1 MASKQ
6 WTAEDIEKIWNSTG
20 SGAQT
25 NTAPL
30 PTLNN
35 TSKKA
40 NTSSTYK
47 IKPYENKQYTA
58 EDIEKVWKNVERGK
72 QVQSEMKTKANSA
85 PAKHRTVPTK
95 EQAEHEKINERV
107 NEMAKETEKN
117 LRAQDMANISRKLGD
132 NNTTRYNSRFSL
144 DKPTQKD
151 AGQKLSQLSY
161 TRALERQEKAKKNAE
176 RTAEANAHRENDRQR
191 IENEVKA
198 IQAKGDMASQEELDR
213 YDELL
218 KTAEKR
224 GFIEH
229 DSPYLVSREKYNQ
242 LKQGTN
248 LDGDLEP
255 LAMAY
260 STDQGT
266 RGRGVRAIEGMGY
279 NSVDDYVD
287 QLSKRYEL
295 TPDEVRDVVK
305 TYQSNKTRA
314 QERQAAIKMYEYG
327 QKHPIAGGVL
337 SALASPASGV
347 EGYYNVAANMLTGD
361 NRNQSNLL
369 SNITEYSKQG
379 GAEHYDSK
387 AAQNAYNFIVG
398 GAGMALNARGGGLPA
413 IASMSGNTANEA
425 MNMAIERGVTP
436 EQAAAYGALAG
447 GADTVFNAIGFNAIE
462 DRLKAETVKGV
473 KDVLKNLGAGALTEA
488 GENVAQ
494 DITQTVADEI
504 INGQNSEIRKAYEDY
519 VFSGMTKE
527 DAFKQ
532 TAVDYA
538 TQLRDSA
545 ATGAIGGAVFSG
557 MGMAGKDVA
566 LPVLNKAA
574 GKAIDWKTSRD
585 SQKAS
590 DLRARLLSNE
600 AEVPTMDEA
609 NRIGAEPIT
618 EAESAPIE
626 GLNTETITKENAPQ
640 DYATNLRNTLEN
652 AEPIEK
658 AHMLVDAG
666 YYEDMQEA
674 GKAYQNGTLDADVEQ
689 YLSIME
695 KNGDPTPTKPIV
707 EVNDY
712 DRDALNEKYNGEW
725 EAMRKGMIKEYTGA
739 SDEKVDQYYNEL
751 DKFFSGSGS
760 SANVEILDDYVEHAP
775 AYKGEMRRG
784 MHFRT
789 GDGEYDK
796 FMAKVHEGSV
806 VTLDK
811 PSSWASDWQV
821 ARRFSHLRDP
831 YYDSIEIVC
840 NQNRTSTPVSFANF
854 HGEDEIL
861 SSSKASWTLLKED
874 TAVLDNGSRKTIL
887 YVVETGDNTPP
898 RNAITIPEEG
908 SVPNESPSTANIEN
922 TGEIIPNNVP
932 PRVGESPSLLAE
944 TPTQAEINTQRARE
958 ISLRAEEESFQ
969 RSMREMQNEA
979 PAETPGKNIVM
990 AEDIGAMPR
999 ANAKEKAESIES
1011 EPVNRESFNREGQ
1024 AQFMTNTVPGAGIYN
1039 KTTYDNSPTL
1049 QEIAKVAK
1057 TSNEESFSNAM
1068 DVVKTRGQEWYD
1080 DVVNDRYKLGES
1092 KDKANTDF
1100 DTGMIILQGLADELE
1115 FAQTDAERQ
1124 AIVARRDA
1132 LLRKMKDFSHN
1143 MAIGLQAHAKW
1154 ANTAD
1159 GAIMAG
1165 ERLLGTREK
1174 VWAGRNKSKVEG
1186 NKRIAQ
1192 ALSKIGYDGSM
1203 EKAEKAPLSHD
1214 QIKKGVLAEI
1224 QKEFGSVEDKFTDSD
1239 IEFLTNLAENG
1250 VSVDVIADE
1259 IMHKLNHGEWYTI
1272 DESTPVKLQ
1281 KSSKLASILKGMGDE
1296 SRKEANKPLDN
1307 GYPKKSHATIVE
1319 EVTNTLSDEYAG
1331 LGLDNPNDI
1340 EFIATM
1346 IEEGVPNW
1354 QIEDEINHRVQTG
1367 EWYTLDE
1374 SIEQPKPT
1382 NQRFKNA
1389 LNSLVG
1395 EPTEKVEKPAPTLD
1409 ELKEQIRNTLAE
1421 ESSSTI
1427 EPTDENIDYLAGL
1440 MSQGAT
1446 TAEIADALDTYMA
1459 TGSFGISAETQ
1470 AEVNSYF
1477 KAMDRVN
1484 PESKEY
1490 AQLQAEAFRL
1500 IANEVNGKA
1509 GALEKFDAWRY
1520 LAMLGNPKTMLRN
1533 LVGNTMFNAVT
1544 GISNTVAA
1552 LGEEAA
1558 DRRSIKKTGQ
1568 GIKNRTRAVINPF
1581 DRTAINTAK
1590 NDFDLMRYVSGAGT
1604 KYKDTKNALRDASSV
1619 FDSKA
1624 VQLYE
1629 KFVNAGISDTFAVRN
1644 KYATSLLGYMKAN
1657 GLTQADMDASY
1668 KYDELNRL
1676 SRRKLL
1682 TESERA
1688 EMDSLREIHQKMEDA
1703 RDFALKEA
1711 EYATFHEDNKFAD
1724 TLSKWSNDSAVAK
1737 IFIDGMVP
1745 FKKTPANVLRSGLE
1759 YSPLGI
1765 TKSGY
1770 LTIKRAIETKGN
1782 YADTYEKAGV
1792 FNKDKTKEIKRTY
1805 ANDVIDSWSKSLTG
1819 TVMAGLGYLLY
1830 SKGVLQSDNEDEKYQ
1845 DDLEGL
1851 QNFSIKLNGHTY
1863 TIDWAAPAV
1872 MPLLL
1877 GAEVKKVMDENAISG
1892 RDMDADEVIRIINS
1906 TLNPIMETSMLQGV
1920 QNTFETMAR
1929 QASNNNGAEFIG
1941 GTIGSLATNLATG
1954 YATQAIP
1961 TLSGQVARTLDG
1973 TRRTTDTASTS
1984 AAGSEAEKQLRKTA
1998 NKIPFLSRINNP
2010 YVDARG
2016 ETRSNNP
2023 LEYTEGEPLKNFGK
2037 GLVNFAYQSI
2047 SPGYLQKIDT
2057 RPSDVIARNAYNGL
2071 DENGKPIKDAD
2082 VFANWKSQVKI
2093 NGQKLNPD
2101 QMYNYR
2107 VASGQ
2112 ANTQIR
2118 EKLATEDWFN
2128 NLSADRQTEILK
2140 NTNSLVDHIGKAA
2153 ADPTYSTESSA
2164 YEAYEKNGI
2173 DGVIEFYRES
2183 AHNKDIKS
2191 ELGSTADFQ
2200 KQLYDSGNEARM
2212 AKYKEGLSV
2221 AQQIMPD
2228 KTSLTEEQFLKYEKY
2243 GADALKKELNYAKK
2257 ADELGVSNG
2266 KTFQTLV
2273 SKGVSDA
2280 QIKTAYDA
2288 ITSTKT
2294 GEDEYGRDQY
2304 MSFNEDSYNLYQKY
2318 GSAGLKEYQEMKQQ
2332 GVSYETW
2339 QQAHKA
2345 IPTLSKSSYVKMFK
2359 AMDGK
2364 TGSDAD
2370 GTISQKE
2377 LLYLFNKNNYSE
2389 SQAKAYWNAFGKIS
2403 GEDAW
2408 KSVPVLKY
2416 NKKTGKN
2423 EWTTESKKKAK

>member
-1 MASKQ
+1 
-6 WTAEDIEKIWNSTG
+6 
-20 SGAQT
+20 
-25 NTAPL
+25 
-30 PTLNN
+30 
-35 TSKKA
+35 
-40 NTSSTYK
+40 
-47 IKPYENKQYTA
+47 
-58 EDIEKVWKNVERGK
+58 
-72 QVQSEMKTKANSA
+72 
-85 PAKHRTVPTK
+85 
-95 EQAEHEKINERV
+95 
-107 NEMAKETEKN
+107 
-117 LRAQDMANISRKLGD
+117 
-132 NNTTRYNSRFSL
+132 
-144 DKPTQKD
+144 
-151 AGQKLSQLSY
+151 
-161 TRALERQEKAKKNAE
+161 
-176 RTAEANAHRENDRQR
+176 
-191 IENEVKA
+191 
-198 IQAKGDMASQEELDR
+198 
-213 YDELL
+213 
-218 KTAEKR
+218 
-224 GFIEH
+224 
-229 DSPYLVSREKYNQ
+229 
-242 LKQGTN
+242 
-248 LDGDLEP
+248 
-255 LAMAY
+255 
-260 STDQGT
+260 
-266 RGRGVRAIEGMGY
+266 
-279 NSVDDYVD
+279 
-287 QLSKRYEL
+287 
-295 TPDEVRDVVK
+295 
-305 TYQSNKTRA
+305 
-314 QERQAAIKMYEYG
+314 
-327 QKHPIAGGVL
+327 
-337 SALASPASGV
+337 
-347 EGYYNVAANMLTGD
+347 
-361 NRNQSNLL
+361 
-369 SNITEYSKQG
+369 
-379 GAEHYDSK
+379 
-387 AAQNAYNFIVG
+387 
-398 GAGMALNARGGGLPA
+398 
-413 IASMSGNTANEA
+413 
-425 MNMAIERGVTP
+425 
-436 EQAAAYGALAG
+436 
-447 GADTVFNAIGFNAIE
+447 
-462 DRLKAETVKGV
+462 
-473 KDVLKNLGAGALTEA
+473 
-488 GENVAQ
+488 
-494 DITQTVADEI
+494 
-504 INGQNSEIRKAYEDY
+504 
-519 VFSGMTKE
+519 
-527 DAFKQ
+527 
-532 TAVDYA
+532 
-538 TQLRDSA
+538 
-545 ATGAIGGAVFSG
+545 
-557 MGMAGKDVA
+557 
-566 LPVLNKAA
+566 
-574 GKAIDWKTSRD
+574 
-585 SQKAS
+585 
-590 DLRARLLSNE
+590 
-600 AEVPTMDEA
+600 
-609 NRIGAEPIT
+609 
-618 EAESAPIE
+618 
-626 GLNTETITKENAPQ
+626 
-640 DYATNLRNTLEN
+640 
-652 AEPIEK
+652 
-658 AHMLVDAG
+658 
-666 YYEDMQEA
+666 
-674 GKAYQNGTLDADVEQ
+674 
-689 YLSIME
+689 
-695 KNGDPTPTKPIV
+695 
-707 EVNDY
+707 
-712 DRDALNEKYNGEW
+712 
-725 EAMRKGMIKEYTGA
+725 
-739 SDEKVDQYYNEL
+739 
-751 DKFFSGSGS
+751 
-760 SANVEILDDYVEHAP
+760 
-775 AYKGEMRRG
+775 
-784 MHFRT
+784 
-789 GDGEYDK
+789 
-796 FMAKVHEGSV
+796 
-806 VTLDK
+806 
-811 PSSWASDWQV
+811 
-821 ARRFSHLRDP
+821 
-831 YYDSIEIVC
+831 
-840 NQNRTSTPVSFANF
+840 
-854 HGEDEIL
+854 
-861 SSSKASWTLLKED
+861 
-874 TAVLDNGSRKTIL
+874 
-887 YVVETGDNTPP
+887 
-898 RNAITIPEEG
+898 
-908 SVPNESPSTANIEN
+908 
-922 TGEIIPNNVP
+922 
-932 PRVGESPSLLAE
+932 
-944 TPTQAEINTQRARE
+944 
-958 ISLRAEEESFQ
+958 
-969 RSMREMQNEA
+969 
-979 PAETPGKNIVM
+979 
-990 AEDIGAMPR
+990 
-999 ANAKEKAESIES
+999 
-1011 EPVNRESFNREGQ
+1011 
-1024 AQFMTNTVPGAGIYN
+1024 
-1039 KTTYDNSPTL
+1039 
-1049 QEIAKVAK
+1049 
-1057 TSNEESFSNAM
+1057 
-1068 DVVKTRGQEWYD
+1068 
-1080 DVVNDRYKLGES
+1080 
-1092 KDKANTDF
+1092 
-1100 DTGMIILQGLADELE
+1100 
-1115 FAQTDAERQ
+1115 
-1124 AIVARRDA
+1124 
-1132 LLRKMKDFSHN
+1132 
-1143 MAIGLQAHAKW
+1143 
-1154 ANTAD
+1154 
-1159 GAIMAG
+1159 
-1165 ERLLGTREK
+1165 
-1174 VWAGRNKSKVEG
+1174 
-1186 NKRIAQ
+1186 
-1192 ALSKIGYDGSM
+1192 
-1203 EKAEKAPLSHD
+1203 
-1214 QIKKGVLAEI
+1214 
-1224 QKEFGSVEDKFTDSD
+1224 
-1239 IEFLTNLAENG
+1239 
-1250 VSVDVIADE
+1250 
-1259 IMHKLNHGEWYTI
+1259 
-1272 DESTPVKLQ
+1272 
-1281 KSSKLASILKGMGDE
+1281 
-1296 SRKEANKPLDN
+1296 
-1307 GYPKKSHATIVE
+1307 
-1319 EVTNTLSDEYAG
+1319 
-1331 LGLDNPNDI
+1331 
-1340 EFIATM
+1340 
-1346 IEEGVPNW
+1346 
-1354 QIEDEINHRVQTG
+1354 
-1367 EWYTLDE
+1367 
-1374 SIEQPKPT
+1374 
-1382 NQRFKNA
+1382 
-1389 LNSLVG
+1389 
-1395 EPTEKVEKPAPTLD
+1395 
-1409 ELKEQIRNTLAE
+1409 
-1421 ESSSTI
+1421 
-1427 EPTDENIDYLAGL
+1427 
-1440 MSQGAT
+1440 
-1446 TAEIADALDTYMA
+1446 
-1459 TGSFGISAETQ
+1459 
-1470 AEVNSYF
+1470 
-1477 KAMDRVN
+1477 
-1484 PESKEY
+1484 
-1490 AQLQAEAFRL
+1490 
-1500 IANEVNGKA
+1500 
-1509 GALEKFDAWRY
+1509 
-1520 LAMLGNPKTMLRN
+1520 MLGNPKTMLRN
-1533 LVGNTMFNAVT
+1533 FIGNTMFNAVT

-1590 NDFDLMRYVSGAGT
+1590 DDFDKMRYVSGAGS
-1604 KYKDTKNALRDASSV
+1604 KYKDTKDALRDASSV

-1759 YSPLGI
+1759 YSPIGI
-1765 TKSGY
+1765 AKSGY
-1770 LTIKRAIETKGN
+1770 LMVKRAIEMKGD
-1782 YADTYEKAGV
+1782 YADTYERASV

-1819 TVMAGLGYLLY
+1819 TGLAALGYLLY

-1929 QASNNNGAEFIG
+1929 QASNNNGAEFLG

-1984 AAGSEAEKQLRKTA
+1984 AAGSEAERQLRKTA

-2112 ANTQIR
+2112 ANTEIR

-2332 GVSYETW
+2332 GVNYDTW

-2345 IPTLSKSSYVKMFK
+2345 IPTLSKSSYVNMFK

-2364 TGSDAD
+2364 TGSKPD